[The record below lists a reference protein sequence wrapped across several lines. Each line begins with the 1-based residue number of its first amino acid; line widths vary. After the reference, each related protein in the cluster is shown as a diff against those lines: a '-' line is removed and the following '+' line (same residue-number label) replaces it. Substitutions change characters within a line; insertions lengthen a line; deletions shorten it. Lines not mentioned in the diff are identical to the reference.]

1 MIEQASQDQKFD
13 EIGYWSEIK
22 LDIVKKY
29 AAAYT
34 TILARQECL
43 SFSYVDGFAGTG
55 VHITKESG
63 DYVAG
68 SPLNALKVDPPFNEY
83 FLIDLDGDK
92 VDQLRALPQVR
103 GRSDVHL
110 IHGDCNRVLLEEVFP
125 RVRYH
130 DYRRGLCLLDPYGL
144 HLDWEV
150 IRMAGRMRSIE
161 MFLNFP
167 IMDMNRN
174 ALWRRLE
181 DASAAGV
188 ARMTAFWGDD
198 SWRKAAYR
206 KQRTL
211 FGQDEDVK
219 LGNREVVNA
228 FQKRLHDVAGF
239 QHVPEP
245 MPMRNSNNA
254 VVYYLFFASQR
265 SVASKIVQDIF
276 ASYRNRR
283 GGDGK
288 VGYRMD

>member
-1 MIEQASQDQKFD
+1 
-13 EIGYWSEIK
+13 
-22 LDIVKKY
+22 
-29 AAAYT
+29 
-34 TILARQECL
+34 
-43 SFSYVDGFAGTG
+43 
-55 VHITKESG
+55 
-63 DYVAG
+63 
-68 SPLNALKVDPPFNEY
+68 
-83 FLIDLDGDK
+83 
-92 VDQLRALPQVR
+92 
-103 GRSDVHL
+103 
-110 IHGDCNRVLLEEVFP
+110 
-125 RVRYH
+125 
-130 DYRRGLCLLDPYGL
+130 
-144 HLDWEV
+144 
-150 IRMAGRMRSIE
+150 MAGRMRSIE